1 MMTVILLLTAQP
13 ASKAVTLSAHFGI
26 VSFQYAP
33 RGHSHKHP
41 THKKC
46 ASTLIYYYHTIIFIR
61 CQQHLCWKPKKC
73 CTKCFL
79 YTPKE
84 KAHPPKRKKTAA
96 GLNRPKTGLC
106 TFFRAKTV
114 SLGSIGKTDFPSG
127 QLNWN
132 EKKIQTLFLIRCL
145 QKQTIPVS

>member
-1 MMTVILLLTAQP
+1 MLKT
-13 ASKAVTLSAHFGI
+13 
-26 VSFQYAP
+26 
-33 RGHSHKHP
+33 
-41 THKKC
+41 
-46 ASTLIYYYHTIIFIR
+46 
-61 CQQHLCWKPKKC
+61 KKC

-106 TFFRAKTV
+106 TFSRAKTT

-127 QLNWN
+127 QLNRN